1 MSVVELSHAVV
12 VSAVLEPLSQKYG
25 FEFPSFAK
33 NPSSDAKSDAA
44 CPLRPFELLLLNKL
58 EIPLL
63 AFFIKPLPVDRSE
76 LIEESNPLALVLL
89 PLLPLLLVV
98 VPLLPLLV
106 LPLLVVVE
114 PDTSP

>member
-33 NPSSDAKSDAA
+33 NPSSDARSDAA
-44 CPLRPFELLLLNKL
+44 CPLRPFELLLLNRL

-89 PLLPLLLVV
+89 PLLLVG

-106 LPLLVVVE
+106 LPLLVLVE